1 MKRPTIADIALRAR
15 VSKGAVSY
23 ALNGQPG
30 VSEATRARIL
40 AIAAELGWTPNSA
53 ARALSA
59 SRSDTVGL
67 VLARPASTLGLE
79 PFFMEF
85 ISGIQAEL
93 SQRGTGLL
101 FQVVADRAEEVA
113 VYRRWW
119 SACRVDGVVV
129 IDLGVQ
135 DDRVEALTSL
145 GLPAVVAGGP
155 AGAGSLTTVWTD
167 DGAAMTSVVEYLAAL
182 GHQRIARV
190 GGPPHML
197 HTRTRTEAFGATV
210 RRLGLDGARTLDTDF
225 TDDVG
230 ASATRTLLSS
240 PDRPTA
246 VIYDN
251 DVMAVA
257 GMSVAAEMGLSV
269 PVDVSLVAWDDSPL
283 CRLTHP
289 PLSAMNRDIAAY
301 GAHAVRRLLEI
312 ISGVDPGSY
321 WDATPS
327 LVPRGTTAPPPA
339 TPRVAASERQVQD
352 VPADHDMA
360 GP

>member
-1 MKRPTIADIALRAR
+1 MKRPTIADIAQRAH

-93 SQRGTGLL
+93 SQRGIGLL
-101 FQVVADRAEEVA
+101 FQVVADHVEEMA
-113 VYRRWW
+113 VYRQWW
-119 SACRVDGVVV
+119 SARRVDGVVM
-129 IDLGVQ
+129 IDLCVE
-135 DDRVEALTSL
+135 DERVAALTSI
-145 GLPAVVAGGP
+145 GLPAVIAGGP
-155 AGAGSLTTVWTD
+155 GGVAGLTSVWTD
-167 DGAAMTSVVEYLAAL
+167 DSTAMTNVMEYLAAL
-182 GHQRIARV
+182 GHRRIARV
-190 GGPPHML
+190 GGPPEMR
-197 HTRTRTEAFGATV
+197 HTAVRTEAFEQAA
-210 RRLGLDGARTLDTDF
+210 RRLHLESAPTVDTDF
-225 TDDVG
+225 SDDVG
-230 ASATRTLLSS
+230 ARATRALLSS
-240 PDRPTA
+240 PNRPTA

-257 GMSVAAEMGLSV
+257 GMAVTAEMGLSV
-269 PVDVSLVAWDDSPL
+269 PADVSLVAWDDSPL

-289 PLSAMNRDIAAY
+289 PLSAMSRDVAAY
-301 GAHAVRRLLEI
+301 GAHAIRRLLEI
-312 ISGVDPGSY
+312 VAGDAPGTYRDS
-321 WDATPS
+321 TPS
-327 LVPRGTTAPPPA
+327 LAPRGTTARPGMPGPVPA
-339 TPRVAASERQVQD
+339 TADTE
-352 VPADHDMA
+352 PA
-360 GP
+360 G

>member
-1 MKRPTIADIALRAR
+1 VKRPTIADIAQRAN

-30 VSEATRARIL
+30 VSAATRKRIL

-59 SRSDTVGL
+59 SRSDTIGL

-93 SQRGTGLL
+93 QLRSRGLL
-101 FQVVADRAEEVA
+101 FQVVADHAEEVA

-119 SACRVDGVVV
+119 SARSVDGVVV
-129 IDLGVQ
+129 VDLDVEDARVGVLS
-135 DDRVEALTSL
+135 DL

-155 AGAGSLTTVWTD
+155 VGAGSLTTIWTD
-167 DGAAMTSVVEYLAAL
+167 DDAAMTNLVEYLAAL

-190 GGPPHML
+190 GGPPRMR
-197 HTRTRTEAFGATV
+197 HTRTRTEAFERATV
-210 RRLGLDGARTLDTDF
+210 RLGLRAAQTVDTDF
-225 TDDVG
+225 SDDVG
-230 ASATRTLLSS
+230 ARATRALLSS

-246 VIYDN
+246 IIFDN

-257 GMSVAAEMGLSV
+257 GIGVTAEMGLSV
-269 PVDVSLVAWDDSPL
+269 PADVSLVAWDDSVL

-289 PLSAMNRDIAAY
+289 PLTALNRNVSAY
-301 GAHAVRRLLEI
+301 GAHSVRRLLEVV
-312 ISGVDPGSY
+312 GGADPGSY
-321 WDATPS
+321 RDATPS
-327 LVPRGTTAPPPA
+327 LVPRGTTTRIDGAITQDHPA
-339 TPRVAASERQVQD
+339 GVR
-352 VPADHDMA
+352 A
-360 GP
+360 GVIRS